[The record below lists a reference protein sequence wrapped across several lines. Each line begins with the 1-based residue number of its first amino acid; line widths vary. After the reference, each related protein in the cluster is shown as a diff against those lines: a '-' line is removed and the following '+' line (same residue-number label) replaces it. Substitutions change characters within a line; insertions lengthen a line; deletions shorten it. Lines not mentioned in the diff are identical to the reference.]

1 MNRCVFVRWAAVR
14 CTRRAS
20 FCAGLVISVASL
32 LPLAAHAQRAP
43 DHRVF
48 PAQALRGELLFS
60 SPAEVLL
67 NGQPHR
73 LAPGARIR
81 GEDNHLLMSAALA
94 GLRLVVHYTK
104 EPQSGLLMDI
114 WVLRAV
120 ERNNR
125 PWPVTEL
132 EARTWTFEPTAQ
144 TWTKP

>member
-1 MNRCVFVRWAAVR
+1 MNRCVFVRWSAVR
-14 CTRRAS
+14 RTCPAS
-20 FCAGLVISVASL
+20 LGAGLALCLAGL
-32 LPLAAHAQRAP
+32 LPLAAQAQRAP

-60 SPAEVLL
+60 SATEVLL
-67 NGQPHR
+67 NGQAQR

-81 GEDNHLLMSAALA
+81 GENNQLLMTAALS
-94 GLRLVVHYTK
+94 GSRLVVHYTK

-125 PWPVTEL
+125 PWPATEL
-132 EARTWTFEPTAQ
+132 EARAWTFEPAAQ
-144 TWTKP
+144 TWAKP

>member
-1 MNRCVFVRWAAVR
+1 MNRCVFVRWATVPCQR
-14 CTRRAS
+14 NIS
-20 FCAGLVISVASL
+20 LCAGLLIALAGL
-32 LPLAAHAQRAP
+32 LPLAAEAQRAP

-60 SPAEVLL
+60 SASDVVL
-67 NGQPHR
+67 NGQSLR

-81 GEDNHLLMSAALA
+81 GEDNQLLMSASLA
-94 GLRLVVHYTK
+94 GSRLVVHYTK

-125 PWPVTEL
+125 PWPSTEL
-132 EARTWTFEPTAQ
+132 EARAWTFEPAAQ